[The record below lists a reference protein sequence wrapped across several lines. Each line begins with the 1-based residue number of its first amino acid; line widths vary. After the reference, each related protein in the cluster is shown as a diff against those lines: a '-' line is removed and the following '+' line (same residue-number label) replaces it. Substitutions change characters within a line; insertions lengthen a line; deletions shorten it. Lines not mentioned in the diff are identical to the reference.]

1 MIYNSSWKK
10 INSEEVKA
18 LLNAI
23 NSLIEI
29 KILIRNTAPNFEFD
43 DIQNEKF
50 IELLKSLYN
59 KLKPIFS
66 KYLKDENSVFTTTT
80 LRDNILKTLNS
91 NNFALISANSSKKK
105 LKNIGIDPRRLIVS
119 GGPLFFEDYMV
130 LNPDIKNEQLQSIKK
145 KCDRLINKIKN
156 ETWDE
161 KDLVFIYEKGNFTDK
176 FILDKINRLSELI
189 GKQVK
194 VLEIKS
200 WKDLN

>member
-1 MIYNSSWKK
+1 M
-10 INSEEVKA
+10 
-18 LLNAI
+18 
-23 NSLIEI
+23 
-29 KILIRNTAPNFEFD
+29 
-43 DIQNEKF
+43 
-50 IELLKSLYN
+50 LKSLYN

-119 GGPLFFEDYMV
+119 GGPLFFKDYMV

-145 KCDRLINKIKN
+145 KCDRLINQIKN
-156 ETWDE
+156 ETWEE